1 MRKKDTESTESF
13 EIVLRKADQL
23 FNGPPSSRSDLER
36 IYRTSPSRKMPLKN
50 REQIEAPLQQG
61 VSYLHVQARALGS
74 VSNVLERLEVLLDSA
89 VPTTRRRKS
98 FKSIQLDLI
107 LLGDTQF
114 NGHSTFTRNG
124 GSEIVAPFYFPDNLG
139 RIFLRQLN
147 LGKLVAGILEAED
160 PDDLN
165 SESVRQT
172 ALSVHALLGQINAAA
187 EELEENFQHYS
198 ERFASFSFGDF
209 SQPQSTTSS
218 WISNLF
224 RSRCA
229 IDVQANIDPSLIKVV
244 RRVEQDTK

>member
-1 MRKKDTESTESF
+1 MSKKDSESTESV
-13 EIVLRKADQL
+13 EIVLRKADKL
-23 FNGPPSSRSDLER
+23 LNGPPSSRSDLER

-61 VSYLHVQARALGS
+61 VSYLHVQAKALGS
-74 VSNVLERLEVLLDSA
+74 VSNVLERLESLLDSA
-89 VPTTRRRKS
+89 VPATRRRRS
-98 FKSIQLDLI
+98 FKSMQLDLI

-124 GSEIVAPFYFPDNLG
+124 GTEIIAPFYFPDSFG

-160 PDDLN
+160 PNDLS

-187 EELEENFQHYS
+187 EELEGNFQHYS
-198 ERFASFSFGDF
+198 ERFASFSVGDF
-209 SQPQSTTSS
+209 SQPQSITNS

-224 RSRCA
+224 QSHRA
-229 IDVQANIDPSLIKVV
+229 IDVQANVDPSLIKVV
-244 RRVEQDTK
+244 RRVEHDT